1 MVTAKVARNT
11 SGTAARERKKS
22 AARTRAA
29 RPVHKLRIQHVSLA
43 SVARVSTIF
52 YTALVAAGLVAT
64 IVAWGVLGSIGFI
77 TKLNHLI
84 DQLVGST
91 NYQLGLTQVLVI
103 QLGVGIAWV
112 VIMTVLTYLA
122 AAIYNLASEMGNGIS
137 IGVVDDSK

>member
-1 MVTAKVARNT
+1 MVTAKVARNA
-11 SGTAARERKKS
+11 SGAAAREKKS
-22 AARTRAA
+22 TAKK
-29 RPVHKLRIQHVSLA
+29 RPPRQIHHLRIQRVSLA
-43 SVARVSTIF
+43 SVTRVSVIF

-64 IVAWGVLGSIGFI
+64 IVAWTVLGSIGFI

-91 NYQLGLTQVLVI
+91 NYSLGLAQVLVI

-112 VIMTVLTYLA
+112 VIMTVITFLA

>member
-1 MVTAKVARNT
+1 MVTAKVARNA
-11 SGTAARERKKS
+11 SGSAARERKSGTKK
-22 AARTRAA
+22 RAA
-29 RPVHKLRIQHVSLA
+29 RPVHQLRIQRVSLA
-43 SVARVSTIF
+43 SVARVSLIF

-64 IVAWGVLGSIGFI
+64 IVSWAMLGSMGFI

-91 NYQLGLTQVLVI
+91 NYSLGLAQVLVI
-103 QLGVGIAWV
+103 QLGLGIAWV
-112 VIMTVLTYLA
+112 VIMTVLTFLA